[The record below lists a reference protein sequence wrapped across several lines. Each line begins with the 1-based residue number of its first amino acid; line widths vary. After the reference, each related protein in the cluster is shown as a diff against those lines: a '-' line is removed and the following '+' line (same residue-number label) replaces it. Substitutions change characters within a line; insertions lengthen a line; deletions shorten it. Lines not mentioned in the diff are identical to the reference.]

1 MDIIPFLDLK
11 KINAPYQVG
20 FQFQLKTVSESGWYI
35 LGEQLA
41 AFENEYANYCGTQ
54 YALGVANGL
63 DALTLILKGYIAL
76 GKLKKGDKIAV
87 PSNTFI
93 ATFLSVLEADLIP
106 VFVEPNP
113 DTFLVDLNALQNTDL
128 KDVSAVIL
136 VHLFGQITSDFDEV
150 KQYITHKKL
159 LLIEDS
165 AQAHGAEIA
174 NQKAGALSGAA
185 AFSFYPGKNLGC
197 LGDGGA
203 LTTNDKALYDC
214 IKQLRNYGMQQK
226 YQHQFQGINSR
237 LDELQAAFLRLK
249 LPNLDA
255 DNAIRRTVAKR
266 YLSEIKN
273 PNIELPF
280 YDGSTNHVFHLFVI
294 KCKNRDSLQS
304 FLKENGIETLI
315 HYPIAPHKQKALS
328 DYNSMHLP
336 LTEELHKTVLS
347 LPISP
352 VITNAQLDF
361 IIEKINLWILL

>member
-1 MDIIPFLDLK
+1 MDIIPFLDLR
-11 KINAPYQVG
+11 KINAPYEQA
-20 FQFQLKTVSESGWYI
+20 FQAKLNDVMQSGWYI

-41 AFENEYANYCGTQ
+41 AFETEYANYCGTQ

-63 DALTLILKGYIAL
+63 DALTLILKGYLEL
-76 GKLKKGDKIAV
+76 GVLEKGSKIAV

-93 ATFLSVLEADLIP
+93 ATFLSVLEAGLIP
-106 VFVEPNP
+106 VFVEPDPNS
-113 DTFLVDLNALQNTDL
+113 FLVDLSALQKADL
-128 KDVSAVIL
+128 KQVSALVL
-136 VHLFGQITSDFDEV
+136 VHLYGQITPDYDEIIQFAKTNNILV
-150 KQYITHKKL
+150 
-159 LLIEDS
+159 IEDA
-165 AQAHGAEIA
+165 AQAHGASFLDK
-174 NQKAGALSGAA
+174 KAGSLSDAA

-203 LTTNDKALYDC
+203 ITTNNKELYNC

-226 YQHQFQGINSR
+226 YQHDLQGVNSR

-255 DNAIRRTVAKR
+255 DNAKRRQVAKR

-280 YDGSTNHVFHLFVI
+280 YDGSCNHVFHLFVI
-294 KCKNRDSLQS
+294 KCKNRDSLQT
-304 FLKENGIETLI
+304 FLKENSIETLI
-315 HYPIAPHKQKALS
+315 HYPIAPHKQKAMQAYANL
-328 DYNSMHLP
+328 HLP

-352 VITNAQLDF
+352 VMSPAQIDF
-361 IIEKINLWILL
+361 VIEKVNAWTL